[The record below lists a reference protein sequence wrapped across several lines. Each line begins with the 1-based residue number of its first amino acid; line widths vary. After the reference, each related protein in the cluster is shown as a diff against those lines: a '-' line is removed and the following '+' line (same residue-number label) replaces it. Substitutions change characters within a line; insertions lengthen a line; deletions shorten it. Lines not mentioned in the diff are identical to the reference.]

1 MNILVFDANLSFARE
16 AVNFIAER
24 VKDADAD
31 MAENIFILRQRLKER
46 KWDWILADVAAA
58 MSIDSVLDELME
70 YQEKTGCP
78 VVLWST
84 LTDTLAQRKGIVD
97 KFRLIGKPTT
107 EGEFDKAAKALSLVA
122 S

>member
-1 MNILVFDANLSFARE
+1 MNVLVFDANVSFARQ
-16 AVNFIAER
+16 AVKFILGR
-24 VKDADAD
+24 VKGADAD

-70 YQEKTGCP
+70 YQEKNRCP

-84 LTDTLAQRKGIVD
+84 LTDTLAQRKGVVD
-97 KFRLIGKPTT
+97 KFQLIGKPTT
-107 EGEFDKAAKALSLVA
+107 EGEFNKALERVSV

>member
-16 AVNFIAER
+16 AVNFVTER
-24 VKDADAD
+24 VQGAEAD

-58 MSIDSVLDELME
+58 MSIDSVLEELMK
-70 YQEKTGCP
+70 YQEENKCP
-78 VVLWST
+78 VILWST
-84 LTDTLAQRKGIVD
+84 LTNTLTQRKGVVD

-107 EGEFDKAAKALSLVA
+107 EGEFSKAIALVA

>member
-1 MNILVFDANLSFARE
+1 MNVLVFDANLSFARE
-16 AVNFIAER
+16 AVNFITER
-24 VKDADAD
+24 VHGADAD

-58 MSIDSVLDELME
+58 MSIDSVLDELMK
-70 YQEKTGCP
+70 YQDENGCP

-84 LTDTLAQRKGIVD
+84 LTDTLAQRKGVLD

-107 EGEFDKAAKALSLVA
+107 EGEFNKALALVA